1 MNESFWLPW
10 KACRMVGAD
19 KPNRSEE
26 QSGTQEEVEKHAQ
39 QVQDFLDA
47 NAPKRQLKP
56 ARSDAAEKM
65 TSIDMVSG
73 EPPERSKYL
82 HLVASGVPLET
93 RGSGDVSAEFTE
105 SDYYQSMGAIDKAH
119 HTTGTG
125 FIKMDKSDDD
135 FQLSEGDRAEMH
147 ARRRCNP
154 AMNDWEP
161 AASGPFESSNKPTR
175 SESSA

>member
-1 MNESFWLPW
+1 
-10 KACRMVGAD
+10 MVGAD

-26 QSGTQEEVEKHAQ
+26 QSGTHEEQEKHAQ
-39 QVQDFLDA
+39 QVRDFLDA

-56 ARSDAAEKM
+56 ARSDAAEL

-105 SDYYQSMGAIDKAH
+105 SDYYQSMAAIDKAH

-125 FIKMDKSDDD
+125 FIKMDKSADD
-135 FQLSEGDRAEMH
+135 FHLSEGDPAQMH
-147 ARRRCNP
+147 ARHRCNP

-161 AASGPFESSNKPTR
+161 AASSTFESSSKPSR